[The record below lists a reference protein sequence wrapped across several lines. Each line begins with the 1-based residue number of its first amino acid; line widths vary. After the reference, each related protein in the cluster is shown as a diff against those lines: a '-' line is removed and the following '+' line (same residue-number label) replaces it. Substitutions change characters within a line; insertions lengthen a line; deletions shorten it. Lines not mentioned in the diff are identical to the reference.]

1 MICKPSTSSPAPEA
15 DCSPISFSG
24 TRQSEQLN
32 LIPTVAESCASVPPM
47 DGSPSCAC
55 TKETFGCSIHP
66 NTPAEWIACM
76 QASLASLTAS
86 LASERAKLTSVICG
100 PTPQGSLAS
109 YDRDSR
115 CWKTCQESFLTDTP
129 PLSSEN
135 FPRWGMTR
143 AGQLFPLPM
152 LALRTCAIGGGA
164 LQNVPT
170 PTANDAEKRGDFD
183 PVRSWGTAGYVKLWP
198 TPTASLGTNGGRVTP
213 RKSREGGTLIEAV
226 SARSFPTPSSND
238 WKGSSRGGQRR
249 GQLTDP
255 DMGVLPAGGKLSPV
269 WVEWLMGWPLG
280 WTGLKPS
287 ATVKSRSPARSRGES
302 SGGHK

>member
-1 MICKPSTSSPAPEA
+1 M
-15 DCSPISFSG
+15 
-24 TRQSEQLN
+24 
-32 LIPTVAESCASVPPM
+32 
-47 DGSPSCAC
+47 
-55 TKETFGCSIHP
+55 
-66 NTPAEWIACM
+66 
-76 QASLASLTAS
+76 
-86 LASERAKLTSVICG
+86 SVICG

-115 CWKTCQESFLTDTP
+115 SWKTCQESFLTDTP

-152 LALRTCAIGGGA
+152 LELRTGESGGGA

-183 PVRSWGTAGYVKLWP
+183 PVRSWGTAGFAKLWPTPTANNYEQNDMNALLERRERIKATKKNGNGFGLTLGNAVKLWP

-226 SARSFPTPSSND
+226 SARAFSTPTRRDYKSGSFSPEAKAKRD
-238 WKGSSRGGQRR
+238 EHSRGKPLNEQI
-249 GQLTDP
+249 
-255 DMGVLPAGGKLSPV
+255 GGKLSPI

-287 ATVKSRSPARSRGES
+287 ATVKSRSPVRSRGES
-302 SGGHK
+302 SEGRRVESGE